1 MIKLLDDLEIFEHFE
16 KTEPYFSAFFSATAA
31 VLINDPDLL
40 SIWAEYDEHGV
51 PHSMLYANTDSL
63 LLFTDGNPPG
73 AEMLLFVTNIASGGG
88 IENIDCDDVSFPI
101 LKKLFPKAEIEEA
114 VQMVCENPIPMPER
128 NFEIRI
134 NDNANDVSAVLS
146 KAFGEKDAASLDFW
160 YLRTKRGILR
170 GQNTLVTLYQ
180 DGKAVST
187 ASIRGRTKTSGAITS
202 VVTLPEYRGRG
213 YASYL
218 TALCS
223 NMLLDEHRTPW
234 LVPAN
239 PGVQKM
245 YEKLGYKA
253 VKNYNCLH
261 FSEKEETK

>member
-1 MIKLLDDLEIFEHFE
+1 MIKLLDDLSVFEHFE
-16 KTEPYFSAFFSATAA
+16 AAEPYFSAFFSATAT

-40 SIWAEYDEHGV
+40 SIWVEYDEHEA
-51 PHSMLYANTDSL
+51 PKALLYANTDSL
-63 LLFTDGNPPG
+63 LLFTDGTPPG
-73 AEMLLFVTNIASGGG
+73 AEMLLFLTNIVAGGG
-88 IENIDCDDVSFPI
+88 IENIDCDDVCFPV
-101 LKKLFPKAEIEEA
+101 LKKLFPEAGIEEA
-114 VQMVCENPIPMPER
+114 VQMVCKNPVPMPER

-134 NDNANDVSAVLS
+134 NDNVSDVSGIMAAV
-146 KAFGEKDAASLDFW
+146 FGEKDAASLDFW

-170 GQNTLVTLYQ
+170 GQSTLVTLYQ
-180 DGKAVST
+180 EGKAVST

-223 NMLLDEHRTPW
+223 NMLFDEHRTPW

-239 PGVQKM
+239 PDVQKM
-245 YEKLGYKA
+245 YEKLGYSA

-261 FSEKEETK
+261 FIEKEETK